1 MIHVFLFAALT
12 ALGQAPALDDQS
24 FARWSDY
31 IRPRATE
38 ESYLDIPWHE
48 SFYSA
53 INEAKKTD
61 RPVLLWAMD
70 GHPLGCT

>member
-1 MIHVFLFAALT
+1 MTHVFLFAALT

-31 IRPRATE
+31 IRPRVNE
-38 ESYLDIPWHE
+38 ESYLEIPWRE
-48 SFYSA
+48 SFYIA
-53 INEAKKTD
+53 INEAKETD
-61 RPVLLWAMD
+61 RPILLWTMD